1 MASTR
6 RLPGSTSMASA
17 VTPRAWARAISARI
31 SAAPTPRRC
40 QASATTTPTSVTR
53 LPFGQ
58 VGGHGVPDDD
68 AVGDGDD
75 GIDVGRAA
83 GQQVEQPMG
92 RPDRGE
98 EPAIAALHGQ
108 CGEEITE
115 RGLFGRVDR
124 AYRGGGA
131 VGIISP
137 GSAAPGGNLGS
148 VHEPSMTPN
157 C

>member
-31 SAAPTPRRC
+31 NAAPTPRRC

-53 LPFGQ
+53 
-58 VGGHGVPDDD
+58 
-68 AVGDGDD
+68 
-75 GIDVGRAA
+75 RAA
-83 GQQVEQPMG
+83 GQQVEQAVG
-92 RPDRGE
+92 GPDRGE
-98 EPAIAALHGQ
+98 EPAIAGLHGQ
-108 CGEEITE
+108 CGEEVTE
-115 RGLFGRVDR
+115 RGLLGRVDR
-124 AYRGGGA
+124 AYCGGGA
-131 VGIISP
+131 VGYISP

-148 VHEPSMTPN
+148 VHEPSMTRN